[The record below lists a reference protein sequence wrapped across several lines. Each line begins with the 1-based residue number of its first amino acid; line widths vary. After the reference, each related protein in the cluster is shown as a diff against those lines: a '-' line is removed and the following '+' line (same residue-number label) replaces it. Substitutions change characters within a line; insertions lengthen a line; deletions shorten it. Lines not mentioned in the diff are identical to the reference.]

1 MKRILAIVGVLAAT
15 AASAEPDYIEE
26 ITLKDGRVLST
37 GMGDWGTALT
47 VDGEA
52 LLEDAQIGLID
63 FGRAGVLV
71 EMASGGNSCPW
82 SYSLIDKATGQ
93 FREVA
98 PNSDRSEVF
107 AECEMLLDVVPEA
120 NLMLTYRYD
129 TRSHA
134 IGYSWN
140 GYALDEIAIP
150 ISRENSPEPNGGDM
164 VTRWNDV
171 DPYEMLSDPV
181 EQKRLLQVLSEDQF
195 DRLSWLMSFRSPAIL
210 QSGFLVAD
218 GCVKYL
224 CDAENAIVAI
234 RVSDG
239 QPFVRIFDNGDVT
252 LAVPEGEDLP
262 RALIEHAV
270 RYPAQ

>member
-15 AASAEPDYIEE
+15 TVSAEPDYIEE
-26 ITLKDGRVLST
+26 ITLDDGRVLST
-37 GMGDWGTALT
+37 GMGSWGTVLT
-47 VDGEA
+47 VDGAA

-82 SYSLIDKATGQ
+82 SYSLIDKATGV
-93 FREVA
+93 FRQIA
-98 PNSDRSEVF
+98 PESDRSEVF

-134 IGYSWN
+134 IGYAWN

-150 ISRENSPEPNGGDM
+150 ISRKNAPEPSGGEM
-164 VTRWNDV
+164 VTRWDDR

-181 EQKRLLQVLSEDQF
+181 EQLRLLHVISEEQF
-195 DRLSWLMSFRSPAIL
+195 DRLSWLMSFRSPALL
-210 QSGFLVAD
+210 QGDYLVAD

-224 CDAENAIVAI
+224 CDAENAIIAI

-239 QPFVRIFDNGDVT
+239 LPFVRIYDNGVVA
-252 LAVPEGEDLP
+252 LAVPEGENLP
-262 RALIEHAV
+262 EALIEHAS